1 MGRRYDPAKISGAPH
16 KSTPGAGGPFTKNTA
31 KGSGIAGPGT
41 NSRPRQSYSYRSAP
55 NDPPP
60 RGLGRKAGTT
70 AGQQNPGPGG
80 GSCSSTLSSTLK
92 RKRYPVAAGSPYPSP
107 SACTLWA

>member
-16 KSTPGAGGPFTKNTA
+16 KSTSGAGGPFTENTA

-70 AGQQNPGPGG
+70 AGTSESGTWRWIMFEH
-80 GSCSSTLSSTLK
+80 SLIDLEAKTLP
-92 RKRYPVAAGSPYPSP
+92 RRR
-107 SACTLWA
+107 W